1 MESYAPQI
9 WPLRYLRGFF
19 VPLCAEMSRF
29 LDHLRTSCTFLILVD
44 SDWSLPPK
52 EVDSGLTLLLV

>member
-29 LDHLRTSCTFLILVD
+29 LDHLRRKRLENAEMSQKMDHLVL
-44 SDWSLPPK
+44 S
-52 EVDSGLTLLLV
+52 